1 MKKLLFITCVLIVN
15 LSFAQQDTNPQLE
28 KLVLSTAAMNPYELQ
43 TAALDKIESLSVM
56 KATNNSEGKFP
67 HYNKAKTLLTHDN
80 TSTNTQSL
88 VKEDAIINPINNNAF
103 VDKIVLKI
111 LQDENIRIADFQ
123 SSLDFNGD
131 KNIGYYKNYVGD
143 VNRLI
148 IAHQLKENISVQIG
162 NDIYSYVNKM
172 FKTEIDRTLLSSL
185 NLFAINF

>member
-28 KLVLSTAAMNPYELQ
+28 KLVLSTAAMDPYELQ

-56 KATNNSEGKFP
+56 KATNNSEVKFP

>member
-148 IAHQLKENISVQIG
+148 IAHHLKENISVQIG

>member
-28 KLVLSTAAMNPYELQ
+28 KLVLSTAAMDPYELQ

-67 HYNKAKTLLTHDN
+67 HYNKANTLLTHDN
-80 TSTNTQSL
+80 TSSNTQSL

>member
-28 KLVLSTAAMNPYELQ
+28 KLVLSTAAMDPYELQ

-67 HYNKAKTLLTHDN
+67 HYNKAKTLLTHDK